1 MINIGG
7 GVLYDGTNI
16 EEIEVSYGT
25 DMSVQ
30 AIGSGTYKVMG
41 KLASDM
47 NYTELTGV
55 AIGNNFPAA
64 TEIKDEQ
71 IYTYDISTLSY
82 VTVSGVTG
90 FTKIKAI
97 VVTK

>member
-1 MINIGG
+1 MVNIGG
-7 GVLYDGTNI
+7 GVLYDVTKI
-16 EEIEVSYGT
+16 QEIETSYGT

-71 IYTYDISTLSY
+71 IYTYDVSTLSY
-82 VTVSGVTG
+82 ITVSGVTG

-97 VVTK
+97 VVAK

>member
-7 GVLYDGTNI
+7 GVLYDDANI
-16 EEIEVSYGT
+16 EEIEVRYGT

-30 AIGSGTYKVMG
+30 AVGSGTYKVMG

-55 AIGNNFPAA
+55 SIGNNFPTT

>member
-1 MINIGG
+1 MVNIGG

-16 EEIEVSYGT
+16 QEIETSYGT

-71 IYTYDISTLSY
+71 IYTYDVSTLSY
-82 VTVSGVTG
+82 ITVSGVTG

>member
-16 EEIEVSYGT
+16 EEIEVRYGT

-30 AIGSGTYKVMG
+30 AVGSGTYKVMG

-55 AIGNNFPAA
+55 AIGNDFPAA